1 MFRIKRLFVCKSV
14 IILLFLFLA
23 VVLSGQE
30 ERDFEM
36 LYTDLQ
42 RPIYDMVYSGI
53 TGISEFGLVFAIP
66 GMNGGVAYYSSSDSL
81 EIYSVATNLGVV
93 SVAPDDVNQ
102 RIFAAFG
109 CGSNG
114 DGLYSFNAY
123 SHEFTIIN
131 WYLDPNFIKEI
142 DDVYY
147 FGYGY
152 WSFGGLLYSEDGD
165 SWSEISYFDGLCVTD
180 IEKAAGAV
188 LFASAGNFIYLK
200 DDDNWMSYEVPVV
213 INDIYVRN
221 YPHNEEVY
229 IACGNGTYSDAVY
242 RVEYEEGEINGLTM
256 INWFMEPY
264 RLYEYEEMLVVGC
277 LNNNGLYLV
286 EPEEM
291 SEPQEI
297 GAELDFT
304 DVYCFE
310 TYPIYTH
317 NFIMGTDIGIYLVT
331 NLGSGIS
338 EDICLPVLNLTN
350 YPNPFNPSTRIEFTL
365 AEDSEVELAVYDLKG
380 RLVERLIDKEM
391 SAGKQTV
398 DWDGQNV
405 SSGIYFCRLEAD
417 GKMISTK
424 KMVLLK

>member
-1 MFRIKRLFVCKSV
+1 
-14 IILLFLFLA
+14 
-23 VVLSGQE
+23 
-30 ERDFEM
+30 
-36 LYTDLQ
+36 
-42 RPIYDMVYSGI
+42 
-53 TGISEFGLVFAIP
+53 
-66 GMNGGVAYYSSSDSL
+66 
-81 EIYSVATNLGVV
+81 
-93 SVAPDDVNQ
+93 
-102 RIFAAFG
+102 
-109 CGSNG
+109 
-114 DGLYSFNAY
+114 
-123 SHEFTIIN
+123 
-131 WYLDPNFIKEI
+131 
-142 DDVYY
+142 
-147 FGYGY
+147 
-152 WSFGGLLYSEDGD
+152 
-165 SWSEISYFDGLCVTD
+165 
-180 IEKAAGAV
+180 
-188 LFASAGNFIYLK
+188 
-200 DDDNWMSYEVPVV
+200 
-213 INDIYVRN
+213 
-221 YPHNEEVY
+221 
-229 IACGNGTYSDAVY
+229 
-242 RVEYEEGEINGLTM
+242 M